1 MIWPA
6 LLIGVVIGIAIGFT
20 FACGF
25 LCLEDETD
33 WQEMIDNHQK
43 KQQQDREL
51 EPITPAI

>member
-20 FACGF
+20 LACGF

-33 WQEMIDNHQK
+33 WQEMIDNRQK
-43 KQQQDREL
+43 KRQQDREL
-51 EPITPAI
+51 EPITPAK